1 MHRRDFLRSG
11 ALLATAAWPRVSAAA
26 DASLSVAYAGSM
38 GALMDQGISPVWRR
52 DFHVDLEGRGQGAL
66 GLAHLIVGDAI
77 RPDIFISITRDPMDI
92 VLRAGY
98 AGEAVAIASTAL
110 VIAYSPRGRIPDL
123 FARTSWWRA
132 LEAPDMRFGRTD
144 PRTDPQGLN
153 VIFMMK
159 LAERFYGQP
168 GLARRI
174 LGPWINS
181 RQIFPEPEVMAR
193 LQAGELDAA
202 SAYKTQ
208 PAALGLPFVKLPAAV
223 NLGDAAYA
231 RSYGEVSV
239 ALDKKVYRP
248 LPLVFYAAVLKGSRR
263 PHVARAFIHWLRG
276 AAGQAILR
284 RFHYDGPGAA
294 PPLR

>member
-1 MHRRDFLRSG
+1 MHRRVFLQSG
-11 ALLATAAWPRVSAAA
+11 ALIAAAWSGAGAVT
-26 DASLSVAYAGSM
+26 SLSVAYAGSM

-52 DFHVDLEGRGQGAL
+52 DFHVRLEGRAQGAL
-66 GLAHLIVGDAI
+66 GLAHLIVANVI
-77 RPDIFISITRDPMDI
+77 RPDVFISITREPMDV

-98 AGEAVAIASTAL
+98 AAEAVAIASTEL
-110 VIAYSPRGRIPDL
+110 VIAYNPRARARDL
-123 FARTSWWRA
+123 FARTPWWRV
-132 LEAPDMRFGRTD
+132 LETPGVRFGRTD

-168 GLARRI
+168 GLAHRV
-174 LGPWINS
+174 LGPWTNG

-193 LQAGELDAA
+193 LQAGELDAS
-202 SAYKTQ
+202 SAYKTE
-208 PAALGLPFVKLPAAV
+208 PAALGLPFVTLPAAV

-231 RSYGEVSV
+231 RSYAKVSV
-239 ALDKKVYRP
+239 DLNGQIHHP
-248 LPLVFYAAVLKGSRR
+248 SPLVFYAAILNGSPR
-263 PHVARAFIHWLRG
+263 PRVARTFIHWLRS

-284 RFHYDGPGAA
+284 RFHYDGPGTA